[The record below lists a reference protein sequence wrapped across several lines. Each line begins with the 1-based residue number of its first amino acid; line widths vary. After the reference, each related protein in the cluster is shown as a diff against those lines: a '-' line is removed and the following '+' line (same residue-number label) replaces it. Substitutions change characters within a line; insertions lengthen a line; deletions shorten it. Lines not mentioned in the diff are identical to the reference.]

1 MGNMAGMKTLAA
13 ILHSRLFQFVVL
25 PLLVLAWF
33 LTTDP
38 SKGADTLLRLQLWAQ
53 ALLVT
58 GLAYTIAKALLG
70 TASSEELYSRCLGGN
85 QAAGLAYLGMC
96 LLRAIVLVGLLIFF
110 AMLQR

>member
-1 MGNMAGMKTLAA
+1 MDGMNKLATL
-13 ILHSRLFQFVVL
+13 LHSRLFNFVLL

-33 LTTDP
+33 VITDP
-38 SKGADTLLRLQLWAQ
+38 SHGADTVMRLQLWAQ

-70 TASSEELYSRCLGGN
+70 SASSEELYIRCLGGN
-85 QAAGLAYLGMC
+85 QACGLAYLGMC
-96 LLRAIVLVGLLIFF
+96 LLRALVLIGLLVFF